1 MAWSIFFSRK
11 NNGIFYLLRQHLN
24 NEIST
29 NYQRETDREREQR
42 KTQSSRK
49 ANASVGSVH
58 PSKTIVLP
66 SLLLL
71 LFQSLLDEFSL
82 SLRV

>member
-29 NYQRETDREREQR
+29 NYQRETDRERESKEKHKGQCFE
-42 KTQSSRK
+42 
-49 ANASVGSVH
+49 GSVCDN
-58 PSKTIVLP
+58 PSKTVVLS

-71 LFQSLLDEFSL
+71 LFQSLLDEFGL